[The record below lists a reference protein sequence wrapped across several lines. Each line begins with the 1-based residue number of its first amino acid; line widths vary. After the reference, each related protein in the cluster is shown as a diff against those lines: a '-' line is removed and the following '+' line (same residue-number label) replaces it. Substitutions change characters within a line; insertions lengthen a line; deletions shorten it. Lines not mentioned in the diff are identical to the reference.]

1 MWIYKEAVAQAEMNP
16 GARASA
22 FFNIEKI
29 CYLKIFKNIY

>member
-22 FFNIEKI
+22 FFNIEKKM
-29 CYLKIFKNIY
+29 LFENL